1 MNKKQVRR
9 GGGCGASEANAT
21 LPPSSFASSWKP
33 TATTGTGGASAA
45 SNSRC
50 PLPADAGDTIALR
63 PRWDENLPGTFRTA
77 LFRDDGAIRNPGRTP
92 SDLFPCGSS
101 SACRSF
107 SCRQRDVSCDL
118 LPFAHERHDTG
129 RCER

>member
-9 GGGCGASEANAT
+9 GGCGASEANAT

-33 TATTGTGGASAA
+33 TATTGTGSIGSVEL
-45 SNSRC
+45 SM
-50 PLPADAGDTIALR
+50 PPPADAGDTIALR

-101 SACRSF
+101 GACRHS
-107 SCRQRDVSCDL
+107 SCRQRDL
-118 LPFAHERHDTG
+118 LPFTHERHTG
-129 RCER
+129 SCER